1 MVLGFFN
8 LGHTSW
14 PMLLVVVQQIAPT
27 HVPQIHSV
35 SCSAVCSIYPADIQD
50 DNSGGCCTMAIGVL
64 GIAKEV

>member
-8 LGHTSW
+8 LGHKSW

-27 HVPQIHSV
+27 HVPQIHVV

-50 DNSGGCCTMAIGVL
+50 DNSGGC
-64 GIAKEV
+64 